1 MNPYFE
7 RLKVVKENELM
18 TIDKLL
24 QVATVF
30 FTWGKLTEEEYDYI
44 VA

>member
-7 RLKVVKENELM
+7 RLKIVKKNELM

-24 QVATVF
+24 QVTTVF
-30 FTWGKLTEEEYDYI
+30 FTWGKITEEEYDI
-44 VA
+44 IIG